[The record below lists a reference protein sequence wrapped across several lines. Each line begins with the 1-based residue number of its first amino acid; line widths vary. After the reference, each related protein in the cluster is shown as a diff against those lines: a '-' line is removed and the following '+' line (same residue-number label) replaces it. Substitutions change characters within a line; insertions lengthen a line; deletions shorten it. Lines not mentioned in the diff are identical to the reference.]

1 MSKICDWID
10 AYPIDTLDALAFI
23 IGIAILVFWAR
34 RDER

>member
-1 MSKICDWID
+1 MRSICDWID
-10 AYPIDTLDALAFI
+10 NYQPDSIEVLAFI